1 MQQLERIGL
10 LEAIV
15 NMRDETGSMFTE
27 SNSSEHVEP
36 IRYESFALLDHLSVI
51 KMEIDNIKE
60 RTKYVTDKKTQS
72 QFSRIDKEIE
82 KMTEHLQELRPQ

>member
-15 NMRDETGSMFTE
+15 NMKEETGSIFTE
-27 SNSSEHVEP
+27 SSSSERVEP

>member
-15 NMRDETGSMFTE
+15 NMKEETGSIFTE
-27 SNSSEHVEP
+27 SGSSERVEP